1 MLINFPG
8 TILVVNLAT
17 EFARLSEILRDIEAE
32 SLTSVEVSLTCTW
45 GNKSPQAPDERRR
58 MQYPEP
64 LSADELSALG
74 VALMNMLVTHGV
86 EVIEELE
93 ISFQAWRGSERAQVW
108 GADGFIHRMFFD
120 PSSNEGGAQ
129 TRVRRP
135 GSTIRYRPHEQE
147 VNIFAV
153 LFGHDD

>member
-8 TILVVNLAT
+8 TIRVADLAS
-17 EFARLSEILRDIEAE
+17 EFAPLSETLREIEAE
-32 SLTSVEVSLTCTW
+32 SLSGVEVSLTCTW
-45 GNKSPQAPDERRR
+45 GNASAQAPNERRR

-74 VALMNMLVTHGV
+74 VALMNMLLVHGI

-108 GADGFIHRMFFD
+108 GEDGFIHRMFFD
-120 PSSNEGGAQ
+120 PSPNEGGAP

-135 GSTIRYRPHEQE
+135 GSTIKYRPHEQE
-147 VNIFAV
+147 VNILAV